1 MTTCRNNEISKIM
14 KKILLSAMAVVLMCA
29 CSGERE
35 YLNYRGM
42 SMGMSAKQMA
52 DSLLAKIQNLAV
64 DTHKTGET
72 NIVLVDTLARNFMVT
87 VYHQNDTITDILE
100 NYVATYNDSTSNLWQ
115 ARHDELQ
122 KEFGWPNMGKHGDLH
137 KEATFENEKGTVL
150 LILLNT
156 YSPTVSIRYS
166 TSTTQD

>member
-1 MTTCRNNEISKIM
+1 M
-14 KKILLSAMAVVLMCA
+14 KKVLLAALAAVLMCA
-29 CSGERE
+29 CSGERQ
-35 YLNYRGM
+35 YLDYRGM
-42 SMGMSAKQMA
+42 SMGIPAKQMA
-52 DSLLAKIQNLAV
+52 DSLVTKLQNLAV

-72 NIVLVDTLARNFMVT
+72 NIVLVDTLAKNFMVT
-87 VYHQNDTITDILE
+87 IYHQNDTITDILE

-137 KEATFENEKGTVL
+137 KEAAFENEKGTVL

-156 YSPTVSIRYS
+156 YSPTMSVRYS

>member
-1 MTTCRNNEISKIM
+1 M
-14 KKILLSAMAVVLMCA
+14 KKVLLAALAAVMMCA
-29 CSGERE
+29 CSGERQ
-35 YLNYRGM
+35 YLDYRGM
-42 SMGMSAKQMA
+42 SMGISAKQMA
-52 DSLLAKIQNLAV
+52 DSLVTKLQNLAV

-72 NIVLVDTLARNFMVT
+72 NIVLVDTLAKNFMVT
-87 VYHQNDTITDILE
+87 IYHQNDTITDILE

-156 YSPTVSIRYS
+156 YSPTMSVRYS